1 VPVQACA
8 IVACAACV
16 KRTGFDSFGNEARSS
31 EMTVDKKVMNRATL
45 GALAL
50 VAMTGS
56 AAVAG
61 TVQIQVNVENLAP
74 TNSVAFAPLRVGFH
88 NGTYDSFDNGSVATD
103 AIVSIA
109 EGGSGSEW
117 FPAFAAAD
125 PSATLGTIAADAGG
139 PLLAGGTGSAIF
151 DIDPTTNQFFS
162 FGSMVVPSNDFFIGN
177 DSSTA
182 YQLFDESGN
191 LLISEITQYGRDVWD
206 AGSEVN
212 GAFGAAFLAGSMN
225 ADRIAENG
233 TVSFDFEGLDV
244 FNGLTTGAGYDFD
257 RQFGGDDAIY
267 RISFQVVPAPGSA
280 LALGL
285 GGLAVV
291 RRRR

>member
-1 VPVQACA
+1 MKTD
-8 IVACAACV
+8 I
-16 KRTGFDSFGNEARSS
+16 NN
-31 EMTVDKKVMNRATL
+31 MNRIAL
-45 GALAL
+45 GTMAMIAMVGS
-50 VAMTGS
+50 VA
-56 AAVAG
+56 AAG

-88 NGTYDSFDNGSVATD
+88 NGTYDSFDNGATASD

-117 FPAFAAAD
+117 FPAFGAAD
-125 PSATLGTIAADAGG
+125 PTATLGTVAADAGG
-139 PLLAGGTGSAIF
+139 PLLAGGTGSAVF
-151 DIDPTTNQFFS
+151 NIDPSANQFFS

-182 YQLFDESGN
+182 YQLLDASGN

-225 ADRIAENG
+225 DDRVAENG
-233 TVSFDFEGLDV
+233 TVSLNYEGLDV
-244 FNGLTTGAGYDFD
+244 FNGLMTGAGYEFD

-267 RISFQVVPAPGSA
+267 RISFQVVPAPGSVM
-280 LALGL
+280 ALGL
-285 GGLAVV
+285 GGLVAV